1 MPKLKVDF
9 SGTVEIDSDNVNF
22 LYIGDGELLRKNVIT
37 GTEYMGLSAD
47 DKSDYVLES
56 IVDVLAKSHD
66 LMMDDIN
73 VFHEDEKNDNSESIY
88 RIC

>member
-37 GTEYMGLSAD
+37 GTEYMGLSVV

-56 IVDVLAKSHD
+56 IIDVLDKSDD
-66 LMMDDIN
+66 LMIEEIN
-73 VFHEDEKNDNSESIY
+73 VFHEDENNDTSYHIY
-88 RIC
+88 